1 MISQAFKEVESFDY
15 DTLVEYCFQNES
27 LEEDLKDVSGEVL
40 DFDQVKSNFKTSG
53 HQSLE
58 KIYEQLWSD
67 FVKFLDTN
75 FDDFVSLNHLGLVLD
90 YLQSK
95 ANLVINRLSP
105 AYLETGNNQLI
116 ENAKSKYFNL
126 LMYLLRGP

>member
-1 MISQAFKEVESFDY
+1 MVDFCFK
-15 DTLVEYCFQNES
+15 NES

-67 FVKFLDTN
+67 FVKYLDTN

-95 ANLVINRLSP
+95 ANLVINRLAP

-116 ENAKSKYFNL
+116 AKCEIKVFQSFNVFT
-126 LMYLLRGP
+126 

>member
-1 MISQAFKEVESFDY
+1 MRLTLIFSYVSSNSFRSVISKALEEVESNDY
-15 DTLVEYCFQNES
+15 DTLVDYCFANEC
-27 LEEDLKDVSGEVL
+27 LDETVANVSGEAL

-53 HQSLE
+53 HMSLE

-67 FVKFLDTN
+67 FVKYLDTN

-95 ANLVINRLSP
+95 ANSAINRLAP
-105 AYLETGNNQLI
+105 TYLETSN
-116 ENAKSKYFNL
+116 
-126 LMYLLRGP
+126 